1 MSKIQKQVINI
12 GNRPNDGTGDSIRDA
27 FRKSNE
33 NFDSLF
39 NAAGLGTGIS
49 FVGLNDTPSTLQPDK
64 LLVTDPSGLTVTQ
77 ASLVAGT
84 GIQIDTSVS
93 GVIRVINSAS
103 SLLTDP
109 APTLSAN
116 LDGNVYRA
124 TNFNDPSSDQDLVT
138 RKFLYDNFLNRD
150 GDLLY
155 DTGMVPNG
163 STLRENASSI
173 ATPTS
178 STHLI
183 TKGYADTKL
192 SRAGTSTI
200 DPATGQVNTASGI
213 MTGELR
219 LFRDPIDIDHPFIAA
234 TKQYVD
240 NNGYYS
246 PSNLYVSKKGR
257 DFQPEVPAYKRG
269 KFFQYAFATLNRAA
283 QYAEQIIATSKI
295 QIGDYARLLTY
306 NDGIPCLVDSV
317 SSNIPISTLVI
328 DAGPNGS
335 DQFGVPEAQNNG
347 EYTIFPGQY
356 IQGVESSAI
365 ALIEG
370 IEEGEGINAGK
381 EVYTIS
387 YVDYASTFANQI
399 KVTNVSGTSVTFK
412 LLDPEMVP
420 IPDFW
425 IGYTVKYYVNN
436 TLLSGIIRS
445 HDSQADITGTYYDH
459 FTIESIGAVPPLDTV
474 IDSDDWY
481 VYSGDF
487 IPGEEVVYNT
497 NVSDTQ
503 ISFMIESGEY
513 YEQYPIK
520 LPANTSIRGDEF
532 RRVIIR
538 PKRGISSSPWAN
550 TYFRRDPQID
560 GLQAVTINT
569 SVDYATSGSLASA
582 TLTPGAT
589 EGEATFV
596 LSTGSLL
603 SSYEGFMVKVEPVG
617 QGIITSVS
625 SGSFSVNIGTPLAST
640 NPLAPGDWHIYEPV
654 KFGRHYL
661 KNPLN
666 TMNVLTTVTNRGG
679 LVNAAQLITNN
690 KKFIQKEVIAWFTAS
705 INANLLN
712 PSSIWYGFSLNVD
725 QCYSNIG
732 TAVDSLVNDMLEG
745 GNGDTIT
752 IADYVAN
759 LDSAKPGGTFGISTC
774 SLAIPYINTLTQKI
788 IRNQSITPTAGNTV
802 PQFIDPSIV
811 AEVTTASLVINDLS
825 QAAYRIVN
833 ADPAYNPPIHNN
845 EMDVFLCNDANVIR
859 YVSCQNHGGFM
870 MVLDPEGQ
878 VKNKSPYAQT
888 NSSFSQSLAR
898 KRLAGGMFVDGFA
911 GNILAQPTTSTFVNT
926 DPLTVTVK
934 GLIRKPQVPTFFVY
948 NGIRYEVNFINNF
961 AVDPANTSTYT
972 ASLKLNALKPGGIPT
987 PITMTNG
994 GSVNRF
1000 KANSTIPVTVSP
1012 PSGVGGIPARATATI
1027 SPTGTV
1033 TRINITFPGTGY
1045 TATPSFTIGGAIIN
1059 NIQVTDGV
1067 ITGASIAFGGEGYTT
1082 TTGFTIT
1089 PIGSQTAS
1097 VATGSIDQVDPVTGA
1112 INAISI
1118 NSGTGWSDD
1127 TAYVV
1132 SFGNAVVNTAAAT
1145 PISGFIDT
1153 VNTDPL
1159 TGLPAKFEL
1168 ITAGNRSMLANDFTQ
1183 VNDLGY
1189 GIFVTNGGFAENVSM
1204 FTYYC
1209 HRSYYSLNGA
1219 QIRSTTGSS
1228 CYGDWGLV
1236 AEGSD
1241 PNEVPIPATLAYG
1254 MSQIATAYVPT
1265 AFSAIAGQNTIDV
1278 VIDLNNNGYP
1288 PLSSS
1293 QIEINH
1299 NGTIKTYKIGAASP
1313 IFDNQNNPVYL
1324 NGDASKPIYT
1334 LSFNTGGVAASNQTG
1349 LYATVTN
1356 GTPITIRQ
1364 VNRFKFYGFDPDSF
1378 SRSSTSI
1385 KMNDD
1390 FASSYHI
1397 TTTTKNT
1404 NDNSVDVDI
1413 LEDYN
1418 YITTVAVQQ
1427 GLTYPILT
1435 NGGTG
1440 YTTAT
1445 ITVNTGTLANNNTA
1459 TVVGSQGGDAP
1470 IDIITLNSV
1479 SGIRV
1484 GQLITSIA
1492 TNSIQTGTAVTFVNT
1507 VTSQIGISLQN
1518 ASTVLDGTVLRFDAV
1533 QPVIVPTITS
1543 GSITDLTVVSGGAG
1557 WDSTTTTISI
1567 SGNGA
1572 SAAVTSPIN
1581 LAGVVGSRIIKISAL
1596 SDPQRARIMAGLSAS
1611 PQYYYQFGL
1620 NGQLFN
1626 IVDYRSTSMT
1636 GQDWEEIVLDAPLTT
1651 PVAQNTGIKIGVPRS
1666 TGAEITTRISLLRV
1680 TGHDFVDI
1688 GTGGY
1693 ATTRIPNDLYG
1704 PPVISPDQAKEVQEI
1719 GAARVYYATTDQDGN
1734 FRIGSAFRVNQAR
1747 GTVSINAPIDL
1758 TNLSSISLKKNQG
1771 PAVDEFSLD
1780 DRMAGDIGGYHYRI
1794 PTEKTIVTYINRR
1807 LGVDQRG
1814 LIYTGGTI
1822 GGGVL
1827 ALNGTTP
1834 MQGSINM
1841 NGNTVSALRT
1851 PASDNEAAPKGY
1863 VDSRIHRN
1871 GTSAQDTDL
1880 SRRSDW
1886 GVMLGPLQLSGEPVV
1901 YTTATTAQVNIG
1913 ESVIPIGLSYG
1924 YYRGLGV
1931 SGHPNIATGT
1941 VVSSV
1946 QSINS
1951 IGLSI
1956 PALGTIPIG
1965 TVLTLDPVSQ
1975 AVNKSY
1981 ADKKSQLNQL
1991 RDVVLSN
1998 TTDTDF
2004 LMFSNTT
2011 ITPRAASG
2019 TTAAVY
2025 NTATA
2030 IVNVSNNISA
2040 ISNTPSS
2047 NGGGS
2052 DITVVRTNNT
2062 VTFKLVGGQGASNP
2076 ITNYHIND
2084 NAAIAQSKLD
2094 LNPATVSASSSG
2106 LESTL
2111 GLAQFDNKIFNAST
2125 GWISLADAT
2134 NTSTGIELS
2143 KLRHITSDARGLL
2156 GNIAGG
2162 SIGSVSSASIRTWLG
2177 VLPLGGGTVS
2187 GNLNVTGAL
2196 DVNGATTL
2204 DAGLSVTGNLTVTN
2218 NAFITGAITVS
2229 SAATLEN
2236 SLTVNNATTLKN
2248 GLAVTGSAVISDG
2261 LTVDGNTGIG
2271 TTSPATLLHVAGN
2284 SVTAIARIQNTGA
2297 GASTFDGSGAGLELL
2312 ANGMNATTSKYTPAI
2327 KFGSTDPDF
2336 TSTNP
2341 KFGAAII
2348 AEAAQAYTID
2358 TTGGMD
2364 LTFWT
2369 SPISPGTGSE
2379 LVEQMRIE
2387 SDGNVGIGLT
2397 NPTSKLHVSGNVR
2410 ISGITTVSN
2419 TTAASS
2425 TVTGALQV
2433 AGGVGIRG
2441 DVYALDIY
2449 SNGSKVVTEST
2460 VPASGVTSFS
2470 AGTTGF
2476 TPNSATGGAITLS
2489 GTLGAGNGGT
2499 GVAGTI
2505 TGIAYANGASAYT
2518 AATAAQVTAT
2528 IGATFV
2534 QNANFA
2540 TLAGGLSGGTL
2551 AIANGGT
2558 GQTTQQA
2565 ALNALA
2571 GATTSANYLRG
2582 NGTNVVMAAL
2592 GAGDLT
2598 GTIPS
2603 AVLGNSNVFIGTTSV
2618 ALNRASASLTLT
2630 GVNIDG
2636 SAGSIANGV
2645 YTIGDQTID
2654 GTKTFS
2660 GQIRVSNGTSAAPSI
2675 AFSGDTG
2682 VDTGFYWGG
2691 DGSIKFASNGVEAG
2705 DITSGGNLTM
2715 VGDITA
2721 FSDARLKTDL
2731 EQISDA
2737 VGKVQTLTGY
2747 TYTRVD
2753 TGKRQTGI
2761 IAQDL
2766 QKVLPEAVIQG
2777 DEYMSVAYGNLVGL
2791 LIEAIKELKTEIDEL
2806 KGNK

>member
-1 MSKIQKQVINI
+1 MAKIQKQVINI

-33 NFDSLF
+33 NFDALF

-49 FVGLNDTPSTLQPDK
+49 FVGLNDTPSTLQPNR
-64 LLVTDPSGLTVTQ
+64 LLITDPTGLTVTQ

-84 GIQIDTSVS
+84 GIEIDTSVN

-109 APTLSAN
+109 DPTLSAN
-116 LDGNVYRA
+116 LDGNVFRA
-124 TNFNDPSSDQDLVT
+124 TNFGNPISDQDLVT

-150 GDLLY
+150 GNLLY
-155 DTGMVPNG
+155 DSGSVTGG
-163 STLRENASSI
+163 STLRNNVSST

-178 STHLI
+178 STHLV
-183 TKGYADTKL
+183 TKGYADTKI

-200 DPATGQVNTASGI
+200 DPATGQVNTASGV

-219 LFRDPIDIDHPFIAA
+219 LFRDPVDLDHPFIAA

-246 PSNLYVSKKGR
+246 PTNLYVSKKGR

-335 DQFGVPEAQNNG
+335 DQFGVPETQNNG

-356 IQGVESSAI
+356 IQGVESNAI

-370 IEEGEGINAGK
+370 ISQGQGILAGK

-387 YVDYASTFANQI
+387 YVDYASSFANRI

-425 IGYTVKYYVNN
+425 IGYTMKYYVNN
-436 TLLSGIIRS
+436 GATLLSGIIRS
-445 HDSQADITGTYYDH
+445 HDSRADITGTYYDY
-459 FTIESIGAVPPLDTV
+459 FTIESIGNVPLLDTE
-474 IDSDDWY
+474 IESDEWF

-560 GLQAVTINT
+560 GLQAVSINT
-569 SVDYATSGSLASA
+569 SIDYATSGSIAGA
-582 TLTPGAT
+582 TLTPGST

-603 SSYEGFMVKVEPVG
+603 SSYEGFMVKVDPVG

-640 NPLAPGDWHIYEPV
+640 NPVTPGNWHIYEPV

-661 KNPLN
+661 KNPLKS
-666 TMNVLTTVTNRGG
+666 MNVLTTITNRGG
-679 LVNAAQLITNN
+679 LVNAAKLITNN

-705 INANLLN
+705 INASLLN
-712 PSSIWYGFSLNVD
+712 PSSIWYGYSPNVE
-725 QCYSNIG
+725 QCYGYIG
-732 TAVDSLVNDMLEG
+732 TAVDSLVNDLLEG
-745 GNGDTIT
+745 GSGDTIT
-752 IADYVAN
+752 TADFIAN

-788 IRNQSITPTAGNTV
+788 IRNQSITPTVGNNV
-802 PQFIDPSIV
+802 PQFIDESIV
-811 AEVTTASLVINDLS
+811 AEVTTASLVLNDLS
-825 QAAYRIVN
+825 QATYRIIN
-833 ADPAYNPPIHNN
+833 ADPEYNPPKENS
-845 EMDVFLCNDANVIR
+845 ELDVFLCNDANVIR

-888 NSSFSQSLAR
+888 NSSFSQSIAK

-911 GNILAQPTTSTFVNT
+911 GNILAQPTTSTFV

-934 GLIRKPQVPTFFVY
+934 GLVRKPQVPTFFVY
-948 NGIRYEVNFINNF
+948 NGIRYEVNFINDF
-961 AVDPANTSTYT
+961 KVDPANTSTYT

-987 PITMTNG
+987 PVTMING
-994 GSVNRF
+994 GSANRF

-1033 TRINITFPGTGY
+1033 SSINITFPGTGY
-1045 TATPSFTIGGAIIN
+1045 TTTPSFTIGGAIIN
-1059 NIQVTDGV
+1059 NLQVTNGV
-1067 ITGASIAFGGEGYTT
+1067 ITGASVAFGGEGYTT

-1097 VATGSIDQVDPVTGA
+1097 VATGSITQVDPVTGA
-1112 INAISI
+1112 IKAISI

-1127 TAYVV
+1127 TAYSV
-1132 SFGNAVVNTAAAT
+1132 SFGNAVINTSTAT

-1153 VNTDPL
+1153 VKTDPL
-1159 TGLPAKFEL
+1159 TGLPTKFEL
-1168 ITAGNRSMLANDFTQ
+1168 VTAGNRSMLANDFTQ

-1254 MSQIATAYVPT
+1254 MSQIAAVYAPT

-1278 VIDLNNNGYP
+1278 VVDLNNNGYP

-1293 QIEINH
+1293 EIEINH
-1299 NGTIKTYKIGAASP
+1299 NGIIKTYKIGAASP
-1313 IFDNQNNPVYL
+1313 IFDSQSNPVYL

-1349 LYATVTN
+1349 LYATVTD
-1356 GTPITIRQ
+1356 GTLVTIRQ

-1385 KMNDD
+1385 KMVDD
-1390 FASSYHI
+1390 VASSYHI

-1435 NGGTG
+1435 NGGSG

-1445 ITVNTGTLANNNTA
+1445 VTVNTGTLANNNTA
-1459 TVVGSQGGDAP
+1459 TVVGNQGSDAP
-1470 IDIITLNSV
+1470 IDVITLNSV
-1479 SGIRV
+1479 AGIRV

-1492 TNSIQTGTAVTFVNT
+1492 SNSIQTGTAVTFVNT
-1507 VTSQIGISLQN
+1507 VTSQIGISQQN
-1518 ASTVLDGTVLRFDAV
+1518 ASTVLNGTVLRFNAV
-1533 QPVIVPTITS
+1533 QPEIVPTITN
-1543 GSITDLTVVSGGAG
+1543 GAITDLTVINGGAG
-1557 WDSTTTTISI
+1557 WNSTTTTISI
-1567 SGNGA
+1567 SGNGTN
-1572 SAAVTSPIN
+1572 AAVTSPIN
-1581 LAGVVGSRIIKISAL
+1581 LAGVVGSNIIKIAAL
-1596 SDPQRARIMAGLSAS
+1596 SDPQRARILAGLSAS
-1611 PQYYYQFGL
+1611 PQYFYQFGL

-1626 IVDYRSTSMT
+1626 IVGYRPSGVT
-1636 GQDWEEIVLDAPLTT
+1636 GQDWEEIVLDAPLST

-1680 TGHDFVDI
+1680 TGHDFVDV

-1704 PPVISPDQAKEVQEI
+1704 PPVIAPDQAKEVDEI

-1734 FRIGSAFRVNQAR
+1734 FRIGSVFRVNQAR

-1780 DRMAGDIGGYHYRI
+1780 DRMAGDIGGYHNRI

-1807 LGVDQRG
+1807 LGIDQRG
-1814 LIYTGGTI
+1814 LVYTGGII

-1834 MQGSINM
+1834 MSGSINM

-1863 VDSRIHRN
+1863 VDSRLHRS
-1871 GTSAQDTDL
+1871 GTLAQDTDL

-1901 YTTATTAQVNIG
+1901 YTTATTQQVNTG

-1941 VVSSV
+1941 VVASV
-1946 QSINS
+1946 QSVNS
-1951 IGLSI
+1951 IVLSI
-1956 PALGTIPIG
+1956 PALGTIPSG

-1991 RDVVLSN
+1991 RDVVLTN

-2019 TTAAVY
+2019 TNAAVY
-2025 NTATA
+2025 NTATVV
-2030 IVNVSNNISA
+2030 VNVKNNTA
-2040 ISNTPSS
+2040 PISNTTSS

-2052 DITVVRTNNT
+2052 DLTVVRTNNT
-2062 VTFKLVGGQGASNP
+2062 VTFKLVGGQGANNP
-2076 ITNYHIND
+2076 ITNYHISD

-2094 LNPATVSASSSG
+2094 LNPATVSTSSSG

-2111 GLAQFDNKIFNAST
+2111 GLAQFDSRIFNAST
-2125 GWISLADAT
+2125 GWISLADAV
-2134 NTSTGIELS
+2134 NTATGIELS
-2143 KLRHITSDARGLL
+2143 KLRHLTSNNRGLL

-2162 SIGSVSSASIRTWLG
+2162 SIGSVSSASIRTWLN
-2177 VLPLGGGTVS
+2177 VLPLTGGTV
-2187 GNLNVTGAL
+2187 GGDLNVTGAL

-2204 DAGLSVTGNLTVTN
+2204 DSGLRVTGDFTVTN
-2218 NAFITGAITVS
+2218 NAYITGTTSVGS
-2229 SAATLEN
+2229 
-2236 SLTVNNATTLKN
+2236 SLTVNGVTTLRN
-2248 GLAVTGSAVISDG
+2248 GLAVTGSAVISSG
-2261 LTVDGNTGIG
+2261 LTVGGSATFSDTVTFTNPVTFNGTATYVMSTNTVFTDNIIALHTPAGGVDSVWSVNDGKDIGIRFHYFNAGDQKAALIMDNATRSLDWYQTSTENASGVINTGTLG
-2271 TTSPATLLHVAGN
+2271 TF
-2284 SVTAIARIQNTGA
+2284 RTGA
-2297 GASTFDGSGAGLELL
+2297 IKLEGNNS
-2312 ANGMNATTSKYTPAI
+2312 A
-2327 KFGSTDPDF
+2327 
-2336 TSTNP
+2336 TST
-2341 KFGAAII
+2341 
-2348 AEAAQAYTID
+2348 
-2358 TTGGMD
+2358 TTGD
-2364 LTFWT
+2364 LTV
-2369 SPISPGTGSE
+2369 
-2379 LVEQMRIE
+2379 L
-2387 SDGNVGIGLT
+2387 
-2397 NPTSKLHVSGNVR
+2397 
-2410 ISGITTVSN
+2410 
-2419 TTAASS
+2419 
-2425 TVTGALQV
+2425 
-2433 AGGVGIRG
+2433 GGVGIG
-2441 DVYALDIY
+2441 KNMYVGGDIY
-2449 SNGSKVVTEST
+2449 MAGSKVITLDT
-2460 VPASGVTSFS
+2460 LPPSGVVSFS

-2476 TPNSATGGAITLS
+2476 TPSSASTGSITLG
-2489 GTLGAGNGGT
+2489 GTLKVSNGGT
-2499 GVAGTI
+2499 GVTTLSGVVYGNGTG
-2505 TGIAYANGASAYT
+2505 TFT
-2518 AATAAQVTAT
+2518 AATAAQITAT
-2528 IGATFV
+2528 IGATYV
-2534 QNANFA
+2534 QNANYA

-2558 GQTTQQA
+2558 GATTQQGA
-2565 ALNALA
+2565 INALA
-2571 GATTSANYLRG
+2571 GATTNAYYLRG

-2603 AVLGNSNVFIGTTSV
+2603 AVLGNSTVYIGTTAV
-2618 ALNRASASLTLT
+2618 ALNRASAGLTLT
-2630 GVNIDG
+2630 GVSIDGNAATATSAG
-2636 SAGSIANGV
+2636 SAGSVTNGV
-2645 YTIGDQTID
+2645 YTTGDQTIG

-2660 GQIRVSNGTSAAPSI
+2660 SQIRVSNGSAAAPSI
-2675 AFSGDTG
+2675 AFSGDTA

-2691 DGSIKFASNGVEAG
+2691 DGTIKFASNGVDAG
-2705 DITSGGNLTM
+2705 QITAGGNLTM

-2721 FSDARLKTDL
+2721 YSDMRLKTDL
-2731 EQISDA
+2731 ERIPNALD
-2737 VGKVQTLTGY
+2737 KVQELTGY

-2753 TGKRQTGI
+2753 SGKRQTGI

-2766 QKVLPEAVIQG
+2766 QKVLPEAVM
-2777 DEYMSVAYGNLVGL
+2777 DSEEYMSVAYGNLVGL
-2791 LIEAIKELKTEIDEL
+2791 LVEAIKELKAEIEEL